1 MSMPKDNADFMETPL
16 IRTAYEE
23 CHGTIEEE
31 EERARYTR
39 QREDDRAP
47 VEDALH
53 SSASSSGISTAV
65 VVDNGNGSSVLRGR
79 SHIKSSHS

>member
-1 MSMPKDNADFMETPL
+1 MPKDNADFMETPL

-31 EERARYTR
+31 ERARYMR
-39 QREDDRAP
+39 QREHDDLVP
-47 VEDALH
+47 VEDSLH
-53 SSASSSGISTAV
+53 SSASLSGISTAI
-65 VVDNGNGSSVLRGR
+65 VVDNGNGSSILRGR